1 MNLGYFLACLNTFTL
16 VQVLGGKRKMSQK
29 KWYQMDKEEILQFH
43 QIRPEEGLSEQ
54 EVKKRQE
61 DSGLN
66 ELTEG
71 KRVSPITLFLNQFK
85 DFMVLILFGA
95 TLISGLLGEY
105 LDAITIIAII
115 VINAVLGFVQEFRA
129 ERSLHSL

>member
-1 MNLGYFLACLNTFTL
+1 
-16 VQVLGGKRKMSQK
+16 MSQK
-29 KWYQMDKEEILQFH
+29 NWYQMDMKEIMGLH
-43 QIRPEEGLSEQ
+43 QLNPEKGLSESEVQHKQQ
-54 EVKKRQE
+54 EY
-61 DSGLN
+61 GAN

-71 KRVSPITLFLNQFK
+71 QRVSPITLLLNQFK
-85 DFMVLILFGA
+85 DFMMLILFGA

-115 VINAVLGFVQEFRA
+115 LINGVLGFIQEFRA